1 MQGRADKPS
10 NMSDSGRGEASL
22 ATGTAPAAAVTRLNE
37 PGTTDHNRDYAQVGI
52 TPIMI
57 SGRLWTVPIR

>member
-22 ATGTAPAAAVTRLNE
+22 AAGTAPAAAVTRLNE
-37 PGTTDHNRDYAQVGI
+37 PGTTDRIRAYADIDII
-52 TPIMI
+52 TIMTR
-57 SGRLWTVPIR
+57 SRLWRA